1 MTVAM
6 LHTCADTTRS
16 PLSLQTTHQ
25 LLRHSAL
32 QQRQCWQLGLQA
44 ERATTA
50 EASDTTTN
58 AADAD
63 DTPPQLEQPRVLTN
77 VDARVLRELM
87 NDPAFMSSVALKE
100 GVKEQLNEMQGG
112 SKAGDSSS
120 STNSSSDDF
129 SSRTFQAFQSLSLG
143 WGGFVAQVT
152 AAVESAAIAIQN
164 KACVFI
170 AT

>member
-1 MTVAM
+1 
-6 LHTCADTTRS
+6 
-16 PLSLQTTHQ
+16 
-25 LLRHSAL
+25 L

-50 EASDTTTN
+50 EASDTTTA

-63 DTPPQLEQPRVLTN
+63 DTPPQPEQPRVLTD

-87 NDPAFMSSVALKE
+87 NDPEFMSSVALKE
-100 GVKEQLNEMQGG
+100 GVKEQLHEMQGG

-120 STNSSSDDF
+120 TSSSSADF

-164 KACVFI
+164 KVCV
-170 AT
+170 